1 MSSAAGVRL
10 SKVTKEFVGADGKKM
25 KAVDSISLDIA
36 PGEFVTLLGPS
47 GCGKTTTLRMVAGF
61 ETPTEGGIFLGDE
74 DIVGFPPEKRDTAMV
89 FQSYALFP
97 HYNVFD
103 NIAYGLKIR
112 KLPSATIKEKVKA
125 IIALVGLSGL
135 EARNP
140 GQISGGQQ
148 QRVALARALVMEPKV
163 LLFDEPLSN
172 LDAKLRVY
180 MRTEIRKIQKK
191 VGITAIYVTHDQ
203 SEAMSLSDRVI
214 IMRGGVIE
222 QVGTPADVYYRP
234 SSEFVADFIGLANF
248 IDGKIAA
255 NRNGAAEVS
264 VLDRIVSVPYSG
276 TKQTGAACRFV
287 VRPEAVQVAERGIF
301 PCKVLFSTFMGAYQD
316 YVVELAGSTLK
327 VHDFNPRNRRVFNE
341 SEAAFLNIDLE
352 NAHLL

>member
-10 SKVTKEFVGADGKKM
+10 SKVTKEFVAADGKKM

-135 EARNP
+135 EARSP
-140 GQISGGQQ
+140 GQLSGGQQ

-264 VLDRIVSVPYSG
+264 VQDRIVSVPYSG
-276 TKQTGAACRFV
+276 MKQAGAACRFV

-316 YVVELAGSTLK
+316 YVVELAGSALK

-341 SEAAFLNIDLE
+341 GETAFLNIDLE